1 MKNYDVIIIGSGY
14 AGSVMAERFASI
26 GKQVLVLEKRAHIAG
41 NMYDYLDEKG
51 VRVHQY
57 GPHIFHTNRLEV
69 IEYLSKFTE
78 WFPYEHKV
86 LGQVN
91 DKFVCIPF
99 NLTSIEESFEP
110 EVAERLKSR
119 LIETYGMEKKVT
131 ILELRKNEDPE
142 IRQLAD
148 FIFDKVFKDYT
159 MKQWGLTVDEIDP
172 LVTNRVPVHISRDDR
187 YFQDKYQQ
195 MPKEGYTRIFEKML
209 SHENIEVRL
218 NIDAKTLVRIDLESN
233 KVYYMDEEFTG
244 KVIFTGAVDELLD
257 YRFGVLPYRSLDF
270 DLQSFDNRV
279 YQPVGTVNYPT
290 PADQH
295 GYTRITEYKHM
306 MAEQPS
312 GTTVS
317 VEYSLPY
324 NKDAEKGNIPYY
336 PIFTEANQA
345 LYEKYVEALKP
356 LENVVLIGRLAEYK
370 YYNMDSIVYRSL
382 KQFEALTK

>member
-1 MKNYDVIIIGSGY
+1 MKKYDVIIIGSGF

-26 GKQVLVLEKRAHIAG
+26 DKSVLVLEKRAHFAG
-41 NMYDYLDEKG
+41 NMFDYVDNKG

-69 IEYLSKFTE
+69 IEYLSRFTE
-78 WFPYEHKV
+78 WYPYEHKV

-110 EVAERLKSR
+110 EVAKR
-119 LIETYGMEKKVT
+119 LIDRLVETYGMEKKVT
-131 ILELRKNEDPE
+131 ILELRKNENPK
-142 IRQLAD
+142 IRELAD

-209 SHENIEVRL
+209 NHKNIEVRL
-218 NIDAKTLVRIDLESN
+218 NVDAKDFVKVDLDN
-233 KVYYMDEEFTG
+233 RKVYFMGEEFDG
-244 KVIFTGAVDELLD
+244 KIIYTGAVDELLD

-270 DLQSFDNRV
+270 DLQSYDNRT
-279 YQPVGTVNYPT
+279 YQAVGTVNYPT
-290 PADQH
+290 PAQQH

-306 MAEQPS
+306 MKKQPN
-312 GTTVS
+312 GTTVAI
-317 VEYSLPY
+317 EYSLPY
-324 NKDAEKGNIPYY
+324 NKDAKKGNIPYY
-336 PIFTEANQA
+336 PIFTESNQA
-345 LYEKYVEALKP
+345 LYDKYVEALKP
-356 LENVVLIGRLAEYK
+356 LSNVVLIGRLAEYK
-370 YYNMDSIVYRSL
+370 YYNMDAIVYRSL
-382 KQFEALTK
+382 NVFENLTK